1 MDIINFIINMLYNL
15 DIFWDIDRQKMHRNN
30 KLRKKIWGKREPA
43 YMEFPYERSR
53 I

>member
-30 KLRKKIWGKREPA
+30 KLRKKNQSIYYFGK
-43 YMEFPYERSR
+43 MKR